1 MGCCLWGRTKRTRL
15 KRLSSSSSSST
26 QLVENPSVMQEILVQ
41 ALGQEDAL
49 EKGRAAHSSIL
60 AWRIPWTQKPG
71 GLQSMES
78 QRVAHDCAFNHTV

>member
-1 MGCCLWGRTKRTRL
+1 MGCCLWGRTERTRL
-15 KRLSSSSSSST
+15 KRLSRGSSSST
-26 QLVENPSVMQEILVQ
+26 QLVENPSVMQEIPVQ
-41 ALGQEDAL
+41 PLGQEDAL

-78 QRVAHDCAFNHTV
+78 QRVTHDCAFNHTV

>member
-1 MGCCLWGRTKRTRL
+1 MGCCLWGRTERTRL
-15 KRLSSSSSSST
+15 KRLSRGSSSST
-26 QLVENPSVMQEILVQ
+26 QLVENRFVMQEIPVQ
-41 ALGQEDAL
+41 PLGQEDAL

-78 QRVAHDCAFNHTV
+78 QRVTHDCAFNHTV